1 MRVLFL
7 GTAAYEG
14 HPNVFCDC
22 DNCRKVREAGPDNF
36 RLTSAVLVNDDLLI
50 DFGPN
55 IMAGAQKTESTLF
68 DVRTLLITHSHS
80 DHLYLPN
87 FGFRMDR
94 YNASYERLPPMS
106 VLANPTV

>member
-22 DNCRKVREAGPDNF
+22 ENCRRRGWQEMKASGL
-36 RLTSAVLVNDDLLI
+36 RLPYIDDDLLI

-55 IMAGAQKTESTLF
+55 IMSGAQKAGFLF
-68 DVRTLLITHSHS
+68 L
-80 DHLYLPN
+80 
-87 FGFRMDR
+87 M
-94 YNASYERLPPMS
+94 
-106 VLANPTV
+106 